1 MLAHRKRRH
10 IELGVLMNSE
20 LPDFDAVYRGEG
32 ITEDA
37 DETVPWNIGVPQPAI
52 AALIEQGLSSPVLDA
67 GCGVGVTTLDLA
79 ERGSEVVGIDS
90 SETAIAQAEASRD
103 ARHATARFRV
113 ADLTDFGGHDGYFG
127 TVLDSALFHSLPV
140 DRRDGYLRSIARAAR
155 DGAVLH
161 LLVFQAGAFPE
172 GGGPNAVTADEL
184 RAAVEKHWHIDSIE
198 ESGIVAFLPADI
210 AGHHPTDE
218 HGRSRLPAHLLTA
231 HR

>member
-1 MLAHRKRRH
+1 MS
-10 IELGVLMNSE
+10 SE

-32 ITEDA
+32 ITEGAGD
-37 DETVPWNIGVPQPAI
+37 TVPWNIGVPQPAI
-52 AALIEQGLSSPVLDA
+52 AALIEQGVPSPVLDA

-79 ERGSEVVGIDS
+79 EHGNEVVGIDS
-90 SETAIAQAEASRD
+90 SETAIAQAEAARDSR
-103 ARHATARFRV
+103 HTTARFRV
-113 ADLTDFGGHDGYFG
+113 ADLTDFGGYDGYFG

-161 LLVFQAGAFPE
+161 VLVFQPGAVPA

-184 RAAVEKHWHIDSIE
+184 RAAVEKHWRIDSIE
-198 ESGIVAFLPADI
+198 DAGIAAFLPADI
-210 AGHHPTDE
+210 AAHHPKDE